1 MEMSLRERTNAD
13 LGELHGTYGRT
24 RRAPEL
30 VGEGA

>member
-1 MEMSLRERTNAD
+1 MEMSLRERNAD